1 MSDENTV
8 VSADE
13 AAKLPAGQWV
23 ADKGGTFW
31 CLVDTHM
38 GFPQRMAM
46 SKGGRSYFDIE
57 SLGYPLHLAD
67 FDGDCE
73 HKWGANEMGH
83 CRRCGQ
89 VSHDPRR
96 MTFSPSDLDVFR
108 AVAELNARHTNQS
121 DGSE

>member
-1 MSDENTV
+1 MSDEKTV

-46 SKGGRSYFDIE
+46 SKGGRSY
-57 SLGYPLHLAD
+57 
-67 FDGDCE
+67 
-73 HKWGANEMGH
+73 
-83 CRRCGQ
+83 CGQ
-89 VSHDPRR
+89 VSHDPRP

-108 AVAELNARHTNQS
+108 AVAEHRARHTNQS
-121 DGSE
+121 DGAS